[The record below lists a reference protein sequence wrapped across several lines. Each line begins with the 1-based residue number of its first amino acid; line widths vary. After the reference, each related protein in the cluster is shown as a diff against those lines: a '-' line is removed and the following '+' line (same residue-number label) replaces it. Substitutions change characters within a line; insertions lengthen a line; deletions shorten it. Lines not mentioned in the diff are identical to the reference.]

1 MRVPILKEG
10 VLFLV
15 LFGGASVFFGWK
27 GKIVPFLPSLMLFL
41 FSLLF
46 FRNPPRE
53 APEEEGVIVSPADG
67 RVVAIEETTYPSSRE
82 KSKKVSV
89 FMSLFDVHV
98 NRVPLDGEV
107 EEIRYSPGRFLPAFR
122 SEASSRNEQNM
133 LSLRGE
139 EGKVVVVQVAGILAR
154 RIICYLRPGQE
165 VRKGDLLGAILL
177 GSRVDLYLPPEVIL
191 SVRLGE
197 RVKGGVSVVGRR
209 AT

>member
-27 GKIVPFLPSLMLFL
+27 GRIVPFLPSLMLFL

-46 FRNPPRE
+46 FRNPYRE
-53 APEEEGVIVSPADG
+53 TPEEEGVIVSPADG
-67 RVVAIEETTYPSSRE
+67 RVVAIEETTYPSSQQR
-82 KSKKVSV
+82 SKKVSV

-98 NRVPLDGEV
+98 NRVPLDGRV
-107 EEIRYSPGRFLPAFR
+107 EEVRYSPGRFLPAFR
-122 SEASSRNEQNM
+122 SEASSQNEQNL

>member
-27 GKIVPFLPSLMLFL
+27 GRIVPFLPSLMLFL

-46 FRNPPRE
+46 FRNPYRE

-67 RVVAIEETTYPSSRE
+67 RVVAIEETTYPSSQQR
-82 KSKKVSV
+82 SKKVSV

-98 NRVPLDGEV
+98 NRVPLDGRV
-107 EEIRYSPGRFLPAFR
+107 EEVRYSPGRFLPAFR
-122 SEASSRNEQNM
+122 SEASSQNEQNL

>member
-1 MRVPILKEG
+1 MRVPVLREG
-10 VLFLV
+10 LLFLL
-15 LFGGASVFFGWK
+15 LFGGASLFFGWE
-27 GKIVPFLPSLMLFL
+27 GKLIPLLPSLLLFL
-41 FSLLF
+41 FSVVF

-122 SEASSRNEQNM
+122 SEASSQNEQNM
-133 LSLRGE
+133 LSLKGK
-139 EGKVVVVQVAGILAR
+139 EGRVVVVQVAGVLAR
-154 RIICYLRPGQE
+154 RIVCYLRAGQE

-177 GSRVDLYLPPEVIL
+177 GSRVDLYLPPEVTL
-191 SVRLGE
+191 SVRVGE
-197 RVKGGVSVVGRR
+197 RVKGGISVVGRR
-209 AT
+209 AM